1 LSRANTLAYYQNS
14 SITAVKSLI
23 TFGNGV
29 DFVKLFGVFFMEPGR
44 FINVSNVVKVCSLQQ
59 SVSKFMPN
67 TFYDIDF

>member
-1 LSRANTLAYYQNS
+1 
-14 SITAVKSLI
+14 
-23 TFGNGV
+23 
-29 DFVKLFGVFFMEPGR
+29 MEPGR